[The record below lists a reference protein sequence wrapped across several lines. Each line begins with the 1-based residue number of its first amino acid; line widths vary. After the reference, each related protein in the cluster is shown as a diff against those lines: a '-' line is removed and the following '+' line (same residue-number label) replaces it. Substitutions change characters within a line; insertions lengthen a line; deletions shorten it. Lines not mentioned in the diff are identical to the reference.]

1 MIGRLR
7 AQAFCLR
14 WARLVVAYL
23 ELTVR
28 ELSYT
33 LADQV
38 ALQLSFD
45 NQRRLEESDES
56 WSD

>member
-33 LADQV
+33 LADQI
-38 ALQLSFD
+38 ALQHSFD
-45 NQRRLEESDES
+45 NQRCLEEGDEY

>member
-7 AQAFCLR
+7 AQAFCWR
-14 WARLVVAYL
+14 WARLVVAYI

-38 ALQLSFD
+38 ALQHSFD
-45 NQRRLEESDES
+45 DYYDLEEGDEY

>member
-28 ELSYT
+28 EWSYT

-45 NQRRLEESDES
+45 NQRHLEESDEY

>member
-7 AQAFCLR
+7 ARSFYWR
-14 WARLVVAYL
+14 GARLVVAYL

-45 NQRRLEESDES
+45 NQRCLDEGDEY